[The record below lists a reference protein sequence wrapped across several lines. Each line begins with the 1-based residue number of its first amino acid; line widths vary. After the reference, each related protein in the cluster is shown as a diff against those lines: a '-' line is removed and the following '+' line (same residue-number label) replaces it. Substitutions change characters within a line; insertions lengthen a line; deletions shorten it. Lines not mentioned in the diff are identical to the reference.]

1 MPRRPSEAEE
11 TASSADGDRIAI
23 FSTLAT
29 MDGERAFERREDES
43 TKQWFVKRRQ
53 DLGVFKPAPD
63 LI

>member
-1 MPRRPSEAEE
+1 
-11 TASSADGDRIAI
+11 
-23 FSTLAT
+23 

-53 DLGVFKPAPD
+53 NLGVFKPAPD